1 MAKAYKIR
9 LAHTVDGTR
18 LSVPCKLVSI
28 KSTDIVPKPKITK
41 KDETGTP
48 IKNNAKTSVF
58 KSSLA
63 KYMDTK
69 DPADIEPVA
78 GKTTTVYIND
88 KGNLVRDE
96 DVKLFFQDP
105 DTGKEVEVDPLDP
118 TIGKGAE
125 VEIQATPSVQE
136 KEEFLIEK
144 TFTLTCDPL
153 DAPALYKIA
162 EALEKEGKMGVIDI
176 VVSESFEK
184 FVGMIV
190 PNIDRTKGKFSVT
203 VYATRTKLEPE
214 WLDVDAPAIAI
225 PAGKPVKARKG
236 KEIKLPGASEMFDA
250 PASAVTFLS
259 APEYNFERPALTLP
273 GALVITEDMW
283 PEAEKKLDAPE
294 TKVSHED
301 KVLNLVRDIFLSRK
315 GRISEKEFHDIAN
328 RWKSAYPSPDINNA
342 VSKLK
347 KDGYIEKRG
356 NYLVWPMQQHMM
368 LHTAPEDEGAELA
381 EEGSRAVAQSEGRD
395 TLWPRGQEPDATE
408 MVDVDKPM
416 TEFDAPEEKPGN
428 PLGFIEDK
436 KC

>member
-259 APEYNFERPALTLP
+259 APDYNFDRPVKVTLP

-283 PEAEKKLDAPE
+283 PEAEKKLDAPKE
-294 TKVSHED
+294 NVTNW
-301 KVLNLVRDIFLSRK
+301 LRDLFLYRK
-315 GRISEKEFHDIAN
+315 GRISRKELEESMKS
-328 RWKSAYPSPDINNA
+328 WKSVYDRKTVLRSLQE
-342 VSKLK
+342 LK
-347 KDGYIEKRG
+347 KEGYIEARG

-381 EEGSRAVAQSEGRD
+381 E
-395 TLWPRGQEPDATE
+395 
-408 MVDVDKPM
+408 
-416 TEFDAPEEKPGN
+416 
-428 PLGFIEDK
+428 
-436 KC
+436 

>member
-259 APEYNFERPALTLP
+259 APDYNFDRPVKVTLP

-283 PEAEKKLDAPE
+283 PEAEKKLDAPKE
-294 TKVSHED
+294 NVTNW
-301 KVLNLVRDIFLSRK
+301 LRDLFLYRK
-315 GRISEKEFHDIAN
+315 GRISRKELEESMKS
-328 RWKSAYPSPDINNA
+328 WKSVYDRKTVLRSLQE
-342 VSKLK
+342 LK
-347 KDGYIEKRG
+347 KEGYIEARG

-395 TLWPRGQEPDATE
+395 TLWPSGQEPDATE